1 MMGMKFEPNSVPV
14 YLINGKVVVM
24 VSNRVTSIGA
34 AKAAKVRAVE
44 WTLRFGKAGW
54 LIKP

>member
-1 MMGMKFEPNSVPV
+1 MTMKFEPASVPV
-14 YLINGKVVVM
+14 YLSNGKIVVM

-44 WTLRFGKAGW
+44 WTLRFDKPGW